1 MRKFTK
7 SILALALLVLGAQGV
22 KAQDDEPFYS
32 IDYSTYESFPFFV
45 MGFTPDWV
53 NGIMTDQNSEGWHQY
68 FIADGMKTEE
78 NGSYLVKAMVR
89 ASETVTFNINMGWGW
104 GNGQQ
109 IGANVTIPQATEFQE
124 VTWQY
129 DGVGAPAPD
138 GNTNLVAQ
146 PWKGGV
152 TIEWKSL
159 QVFKVDPP
167 KDPVWTDLLING
179 DLEGEST
186 ECFYETEVGVG
197 GPFLA
202 KIYDGVGVNGSKGLM
217 VQSGERINTGEKDDN
232 GNDIYTGT
240 DWETQFFIRFPYI
253 LPEGTKFKVS
263 FDYKASQ
270 IATAST
276 QAHANPGA
284 YQHWACIGDV
294 NFATDWQTFEKTV
307 TVDAAMAKGDNGN
320 GSGIGMQT
328 IAFNLALQK
337 TATQYFF
344 DNIKVEVDEE
354 ILSTLTLNP
363 NENAVP
369 YPEPDPVNIEISPA
383 DGDISAALA
392 AAEEGVQK
400 IGDIY
405 INLAEGGTYTI
416 SSSIV
421 GPANIVV
428 IGSNSTIDASSLDGP
443 FIALANVEN
452 PTEWTNLSVGIG
464 GVNIKGLSKP
474 LFSSTCK
481 NYLIEEFMVI
491 NSVVEVAGDVTVF
504 DFTKGSA
511 VHHFTMGGNTFYAPT
526 ATEKAFYSSQSGQK
540 ITECADGLTQGFDI
554 QQNTFYN
561 LTKSKNFFTHRS
573 NSQTWLKFDVEDNIF
588 VNCGKKG
595 QTIKGINGGG
605 SSANPVWTVKG
616 NLFNFE
622 GADTSAEE
630 STGDDEEPI
639 QDSVAGVANFDAPEA
654 GDFNCVVVLAEG
666 LEAPE
671 KQPGDPRWR
680 LVWQQTAAP
689 VSSGE
694 VLYALAEGDTFTSGQ
709 VVEVL
714 YDETGAK
721 AGDVVATIQ
730 YGEAGED
737 YADFKAAKADGQV
750 EGFTAFTEGNGTN
763 GNKAGGTFYTIVP
776 KYDGVISA
784 GVVLNG
790 GKAFHLTVDGVQ
802 NPVFDGNTVTNKY
815 YGTFSFN
822 VEAGKS
828 YKFWCDGSKLGFY
841 GFNYVWGPD
850 VEPITELPLNDET
863 VGIAT
868 VNTAKQQGVYYNLQG
883 VRVAQPTK
891 GLYIINGKKV
901 VVK

>member
-1 MRKFTK
+1 MKK
-7 SILALALLVLGAQGV
+7 ILLSFLCLIAAIGVNAQAEV
-22 KAQDDEPFYS
+22 DIP
-32 IDYSTYESFPFFV
+32 ID
-45 MGFTPDWV
+45 
-53 NGIMTDQNSEGWHQY
+53 EGWGSAWNAEAQY
-68 FIADGMKTEE
+68 ADGILTITTTGDYGAGGYNL
-78 NGSYLVKAMVR
+78 NGADWSKYDALYLDIESHTA
-89 ASETVTFNINMGWGW
+89 GWG
-104 GNGQQ
+104 Q
-109 IGANVTIPQATEFQE
+109 ILVRDAEDKDIFSIVVGTISSKTTVKVAIDPSKASAIGRICVQGAGAGDVYKISRIYLTEA
-124 VTWQY
+124 VNY
-129 DGVGAPAPD
+129 DDTPA
-138 GNTNLVAQ
+138 A
-146 PWKGGV
+146 
-152 TIEWKSL
+152 SL
-159 QVFKVDPP
+159 
-167 KDPVWTDLLING
+167 
-179 DLEGEST
+179 E
-186 ECFYETEVGVG
+186 
-197 GPFLA
+197 
-202 KIYDGVGVNGSKGLM
+202 VNGSSWQFFPAAQFEGYSENAKVVFTVEIAGSANYGGWGIGEITTPTVTKNEDWSLKDGII
-217 VQSGERINTGEKDDN
+217 VLTVSG
-232 GNDIYTGT
+232 GT
-240 DWETQFFIRFPYI
+240 DGVFTYEFKMKELMPALTSWPDADGNYGLVSNMYGQNQPDRGECTVSLKSVEIFEPVVDD
-253 LPEGTKFKVS
+253 PE
-263 FDYKASQ
+263 
-270 IATAST
+270 
-276 QAHANPGA
+276 
-284 YQHWACIGDV
+284 
-294 NFATDWQTFEKTV
+294 
-307 TVDAAMAKGDNGN
+307 
-320 GSGIGMQT
+320 
-328 IAFNLALQK
+328 
-337 TATQYFF
+337 
-344 DNIKVEVDEE
+344 
-354 ILSTLTLNP
+354 
-363 NENAVP
+363 
-369 YPEPDPVNIEISPA
+369 PVNIEISPA

-491 NSVVEVAGDVTVF
+491 NSVVEVAGDVTVL

-526 ATEKAFYSSQSGQK
+526 ATEKAFYSSQGGQK
-540 ITECADGLTQGFDI
+540 ITECAEGLTQGFDI
-554 QQNTFYN
+554 QMNTFYN
-561 LTKSKNFFTHRS
+561 LTKSKNFFTHRQ

-616 NLFNFE
+616 NLFNFDD
-622 GADTSAEE
+622 ADTSAEE

-639 QDSVAGVANFDAPEA
+639 QDSIAGVANFDAPEA

-750 EGFTAFTEGNGTN
+750 EGFTAFTEGNGIN

-784 GVVLNG
+784 GIVLNG

-802 NPVFDGNTVTNKY
+802 NSVFDGNTVTNKY

-868 VNTAKQQGVYYNLQG
+868 VNTAKQQDVYYNLQG